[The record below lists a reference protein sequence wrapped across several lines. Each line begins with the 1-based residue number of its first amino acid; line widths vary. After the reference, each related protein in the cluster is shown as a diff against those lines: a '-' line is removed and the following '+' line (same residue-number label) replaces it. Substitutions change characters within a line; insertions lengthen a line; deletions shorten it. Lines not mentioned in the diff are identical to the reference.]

1 MKITSINKQN
11 HAILTLENI
20 VNRAYKSGNRM
31 GEEGG
36 GNERQGVGGKYG
48 RVITNK
54 NELYRLP
61 QLYKL
66 K

>member
-20 VNRAYKSGNRM
+20 VNRANKSGNRM

-36 GNERQGVGGKYG
+36 GDGRQGDEDSWG
-48 RVITNK
+48 
-54 NELYRLP
+54 
-61 QLYKL
+61 
-66 K
+66 